1 MKSNLKFFKN
11 SKIISLDSFIQNVLY
26 DKKVG
31 YYSSKY
37 PFGKKGDF
45 VTSPK
50 ISILFS
56 EMIAIWIVSTW
67 ENFGKPKILILLN
80 LGLEMSLMKIL
91 LSVLKNFQNSIMQKY
106 FLYETATF

>member
-1 MKSNLKFFKN
+1 MKSNLKFFK
-11 SKIISLDSFIQNVLY
+11 KKKSLPVDKFLQNVLY
-26 DKKVG
+26 DKEVG

-56 EMIAIWIVSTW
+56 EIIAIWIVSTW
-67 ENFGKPKILILLN
+67 ENFGKPKNFNIVE
-80 LGLEMSLMKIL
+80 LGPGDGSLMKIL
-91 LSVLKNFQNSIMQKY
+91 ISVFFWKPM
-106 FLYETATF
+106 